1 MLYLSIIMIIPFGYG
16 LLIPIFFKRMYFK
29 EAMYF
34 YFSYIL
40 FIICGFFVVLFT
52 YSYSLITMNQIKWG
66 KTRSI
71 KKESNNTESI
81 V

>member
-1 MLYLSIIMIIPFGYG
+1 MLYLSIMMIIPFGYG

-29 EAMYF
+29 QAMYF
-34 YFSYIL
+34 YVSYII
-40 FIICGFFVVLFT
+40 FITIGFFIVLLTYTYSLFT
-52 YSYSLITMNQIKWG
+52 MDQIKWG

-71 KKESNNTESI
+71 KKYESI

>member
-16 LLIPIFFKRMYFK
+16 LLIPIFLKRMFFK
-29 EAMYF
+29 EAIYF
-34 YFSYIL
+34 YLSYIIFL
-40 FIICGFFVVLFT
+40 IFGFFVVLFT
-52 YSYSLITMNQIKWG
+52 YTYSLLTMNQIKWG

-71 KKESNNTESI
+71 ITNKNSNESI